1 MVSLSVVVI
10 IDYYL
15 TPALTAI
22 HVQFHLTV
30 KMKIA
35 PMVTKMTGAAIAT
48 PKAPSF
54 VIFGIC
60 PCKDNCQRSFV
71 FIYK

>member
-1 MVSLSVVVI
+1 MVSLSVVVV

-22 HVQFHLTV
+22 HVLFHLTV

-35 PMVTKMTGAAIAT
+35 PMVTKMTGAAIALF
-48 PKAPSF
+48 SF
-54 VIFGIC
+54 TSKTKIIFT
-60 PCKDNCQRSFV
+60 RV
-71 FIYK
+71 VL